1 MKGEAFVKI
10 AVVTDQ
16 ISRDLDTACEQVA
29 SWGGRQ
35 VSLRLV
41 GEGPIG
47 SNLSSGFLDSLC
59 ATLEGWD
66 LQVASIAP
74 QAFKVAMDDPAMRY
88 HRRILLP
95 ASLHLAVLLKTQ
107 VVQVAAPL
115 KPAGATGPVPEPV
128 LEALAEACELAGN
141 LGLTLA
147 LENQLGTWAD
157 TGASTAAIVKAV
169 GHHALK
175 ITWDPATSL
184 EAGEE
189 LFPAYQ
195 AVQRHLLAMRV
206 RDLRRQ
212 GSRFSP
218 VLPGDGEAGLAEL
231 IGALAAHEFP
241 GMLLLDPGLS
251 PRLEGSR
258 AAYETLEK
266 QVQTARRA
274 VRNAR

>member
-1 MKGEAFVKI
+1 VKI

-35 VSLRLV
+35 VSLRIV

-47 SNLSSGFLDSLC
+47 SNLSDGFLNRLC

-74 QAFKVAMDDPAMRY
+74 QAFKVAVDDPAMRY

-95 ASLHLAVLLKTQ
+95 ASLHLAILLKSQ
-107 VVQVAAPL
+107 VVQIGAPL
-115 KPAGATGPVPEPV
+115 KPAGAGGTVPDAA
-128 LEALAEACELAGN
+128 LEVLAEAAELAGN

-147 LENQLGTWAD
+147 LENQAGTWAD
-157 TGASTAAIVKAV
+157 TGAAAAQIARTV

-175 ITWDPATSL
+175 VTWDPATSL
-184 EAGEE
+184 ICGEE
-189 LFPAYQ
+189 IFPAYQ
-195 AVQRHLLAMRV
+195 AVQRYLHSV
-206 RDLRRQ
+206 RIRDVRRQ
-212 GSRFSP
+212 GSEYSP
-218 VLPGDGEAGLAEL
+218 VLPGDGQANVSEL
-231 IGALAAHEFP
+231 LRALAAHEFAGP
-241 GMLLLDPGLS
+241 LLLDPGLS

-266 QVQTARRA
+266 QVQNARRA
-274 VRNAR
+274 VKNAR